1 MAQEKGRK
9 INSKARPTKTQEAI
23 VDNQLV
29 RALSHPLRARALAI
43 LNERVASPSEIAIE
57 LGFPVGNVSYHVNTL
72 QELGCVE
79 LVKTAQRRGA
89 TEHYYRGVTR
99 SFLNDANWSQL
110 SPAAKNGVSVAGLKM
125 INDAAMAALLAETFD
140 ARADR
145 HLSCTPVALDEEGW
159 QEVTT
164 LLAEALEGIIGIQA
178 KSAARQVETDG
189 DSSVQ
194 ATISLL
200 SFESAPAEAEPDSA

>member
-1 MAQEKGRK
+1 VEQKKGRK
-9 INSKARPTKTQEAI
+9 INSKARPTKPQEAI
-23 VDNQLV
+23 VDNHLV

-43 LNERVASPSEIAIE
+43 LNERVASPSEIAAE
-57 LGFPVGNVSYHVNTL
+57 LDFPVGNVSYHVNTL

-125 INDAAMAALLAETFD
+125 INEAAMAAMLAETFD
-140 ARADR
+140 ARPDR

-159 QEVTT
+159 GEVTA
-164 LLAEALEGIIGIQA
+164 LLAETLEQVIGIQT
-178 KSAARQVETDG
+178 KSAARQVEADG
-189 DSSVQ
+189 KSVQ
-194 ATISLL
+194 ATIALL
-200 SFESAPAEAEPDSA
+200 SFESAPVEAEPGSED